1 MNAIETGRSLTDYKG
16 LLRRRRRYLFTIIP
30 ASLLIAVF
38 VAYVLPPKYRAS
50 GTIMLEDSSLPQN
63 VVATQVTQEDDN
75 AERAAQQLELLRR
88 KVMTKESLL
97 EIVKQMDPYPNLREM
112 TPSQKANQLL
122 EDSSIERVDPLTF
135 QPIEQSKAFSL
146 HYLNPDAELAA
157 AVDQKLVD
165 LFVTFNRR
173 MRAEASR
180 DAYQF
185 LEAQAKQ
192 LEQEMDTQERKL
204 AQFKAKYGDA
214 LPEAEGRNLAG
225 EDRTRRDLDT
235 LQHDIIQAEQ
245 QEAQFQVQ
253 LNSISP
259 SLVGAVGDWNKEL
272 AKARGEL
279 AEAEQKYTPEHPD
292 VKRLR
297 RAVADLVA
305 KGAGAGGARNGAAA
319 DNPEYLAIQSQLTG
333 VRRQL
338 TSLHAQEA
346 QARGALGLFEKNL
359 ATAPNVER
367 EYTQLSREHEN
378 LQNSY
383 ADLQNKM
390 KNAALAQTLE
400 TEARG
405 ERFTLLRAAVAPT
418 KPFSP
423 NRLGII
429 LLGAVLG
436 CGIAFGIAVAVDA
449 SDPTLRGNNDLQM
462 IMQTSAIG
470 SIPKLLNPKDL
481 RRQRLVWGSAIAGFT
496 VAAVFVAAT
505 VLSSH

>member
-1 MNAIETGRSLTDYKG
+1 MNAAEAGRTVADYKG

-30 ASLLIAVF
+30 ATLLVAVF
-38 VAYVLPPKYRAS
+38 VAFILPPKYRAS

-63 VVATQVTQEDDN
+63 VVATTVTQDDDN

-97 EIVKQMDPYPNLREM
+97 LVVAQVDPYPDLKNL
-112 TPSQKANQLL
+112 TLLQKVNLIQENSA
-122 EDSSIERVDPLTF
+122 IERVDPLTF
-135 QPIEQSKAFSL
+135 EPVEQSKAFSL
-146 HYLNPDAELAA
+146 YYINPDPEVAA

-165 LFVTFNRR
+165 LFVTFNQRT
-173 MRAEASR
+173 RAQASQE
-180 DAYQF
+180 AYQF
-185 LEAQAKQ
+185 LQAQAKQ
-192 LEQEMDTQERKL
+192 LEQDMDASERKL

-214 LPEAEGRNLAG
+214 LPDAEGRNLAG

-245 QEAQFQVQ
+245 QEAQFQLQ
-253 LNSISP
+253 LASISP
-259 SLVGAVGDWNKEL
+259 SLVGAVSDWNKEL
-272 AKARGEL
+272 AKTRGEL

-297 RAVADLVA
+297 RAVADLLA
-305 KGAGAGGARNGAAA
+305 KGAGAGSVSGAAP
-319 DNPEYLAIQSQLTG
+319 DNPDYLAIQAQLTG

-338 TSLHAQEA
+338 SSLRAQES
-346 QARGALGLFEKNL
+346 QARASLGLYEKNL

-367 EYTQLSREHEN
+367 EYTQISREHEN

-400 TEARG
+400 TQARG
-405 ERFTLLRAAVAPT
+405 ERFTLLRPASP
-418 KPFSP
+418 PNRPYSP

-436 CGIAFGIAVAVDA
+436 CGIAFGIAAAVDA

-470 SIPKLLNPKDL
+470 SIPRLLNPKDL
-481 RRQRLVWGSAIAGFT
+481 RRQRLVWGSALAGFT

-505 VLSSH
+505 VLSKY

>member
-1 MNAIETGRSLTDYKG
+1 MNVAETGRTIGDYKG

-30 ASLLIAVF
+30 ASLLVAVF

-63 VVATQVTQEDDN
+63 MVATTVTQEDDN
-75 AERAAQQLELLRR
+75 PERAAQQLELLRR

-97 EIVKQMDPYPNLREM
+97 QIVKQIDPYPNLGNM
-112 TPSQKANQLL
+112 SPAQKANDIL

-135 QPIEQSKAFSL
+135 QPVEQSKAFSL
-146 HYLNPDAELAA
+146 HYINPDPELAA

-165 LFVTFNRR
+165 LFVTFNQRT
-173 MRAEASR
+173 RAEASR
-180 DAYQF
+180 EAYQF

-192 LEQEMDTQERKL
+192 LEQEMDASERKL

-214 LPEAEGRNLAG
+214 LPDAEGRNLAG

-245 QEAQFQVQ
+245 QEAQFQLQ
-253 LNSISP
+253 LASISP
-259 SLVGAVGDWNKEL
+259 SLVGAVSDWNKEL
-272 AKARGEL
+272 AKTRGEL

-297 RAVADLVA
+297 RAVADLLA
-305 KGAGAGGARNGAAA
+305 KGAGAGSASGAAP
-319 DNPEYLAIQSQLTG
+319 DNPDYLAIQSQLTG
-333 VRRQL
+333 VRRQVS
-338 TSLHAQEA
+338 SLRAQEA
-346 QARGALGLFEKNL
+346 QARASLGLFEKNL

-367 EYTQLSREHEN
+367 EYTQIAREHEN

-383 ADLQNKM
+383 TDVQNKM
-390 KNAALAQTLE
+390 KNAALAQSLE

-405 ERFTLLRAAVAPT
+405 ERFTLLRAAAPPS
-418 KPFSP
+418 KPYSP

-436 CGIAFGIAVAVDA
+436 CGIAFGIAAAVDA
-449 SDPTLRGNNDLQM
+449 SDPTLRGSNDLQM
-462 IMQTSAIG
+462 IMQTNALG
-470 SIPKLLNPKDL
+470 SIPKLLNPRDL
-481 RRQRLVWGSAIAGFT
+481 RRQRFAWASALVGFT
-496 VAAVFVAAT
+496 AAALFVAAT
-505 VLSSH
+505 VLARH

>member
-1 MNAIETGRSLTDYKG
+1 MNAAETGRSLADYQG
-16 LLRRRRRYLFTIIP
+16 LLRRRRHYLLTIIP
-30 ASLLIAVF
+30 ASLLIAIF
-38 VAYVLPPKYRAS
+38 IAYVLPPKYRAS

-63 VVATQVTQEDDN
+63 VVATTVTQEDDN

-97 EIVKQMDPYPNLREM
+97 QVVNQVDPYPGLKAM
-112 TPSQKANQLL
+112 SASQKANAIL

-135 QPIEQSKAFSL
+135 QPVEQSKAFSL
-146 HYLNPDAELAA
+146 HYINPDPDVAA
-157 AVDQKLVD
+157 AVDQKLVE
-165 LFVTFNRR
+165 LFVTFNQRT
-173 MRAEASR
+173 RAQASR
-180 DAYQF
+180 EAYQF
-185 LEAQAKQ
+185 LEGQAKQ
-192 LEQEMDTQERKL
+192 LEQEMDSSERKL

-225 EDRTRRDLDT
+225 EDRVRRDLDT
-235 LQHDIIQAEQ
+235 LQHDIIPAEQ
-245 QEAQFQVQ
+245 QESQFQVQ
-253 LNSISP
+253 LSSISP
-259 SLVGAVGDWNKEL
+259 SLVGAVSDWNKEL
-272 AKARGEL
+272 AKTRGEL

-297 RAVADLVA
+297 RAVADLLK
-305 KGAGAGGARNGAAA
+305 KGAGTGSVSGAAP
-319 DNPEYLAIQSQLTG
+319 DNPDYLAIQSQLTG

-338 TSLHAQEA
+338 ASLRAQEA
-346 QARGALGLFEKNL
+346 QARASLGTFEKNL
-359 ATAPNVER
+359 STAPNVER
-367 EYTQLSREHEN
+367 EYTQIAREHEN

-405 ERFTLLRAAVAPT
+405 ERFTLLRAAAPPD
-418 KPFSP
+418 KPYSP

-436 CGIAFGIAVAVDA
+436 CGIAFGIAAAVDA

-481 RRQRLVWGSAIAGFT
+481 RRQRFAWGSAIAGFT

-505 VLSSH
+505 VLSKH